1 VSVTVS
7 NLENRRGSRRGV
19 ARVGDTGAVEP
30 TPEEV
35 RLQLG
40 RILASDGFANADRMS
55 GFLRYVVDQALAGES
70 ARVKEYAI
78 GVEVFARDQSYD
90 PRLDSIVRV
99 EARRLR
105 AKVDEYYAGAGA
117 SDAVLIKLR
126 RGSYVPAFEHR
137 ADVAPEAVAEPVT
150 LPPPPIAN
158 PVAPAARRIGTAA
171 RIGFALSLAALVLV
185 MLAARRGPWATA
197 APEVDVAVLPFAEYS
212 NDPTD
217 VALAARLTDGVT
229 SELARLGSVGVVSHT
244 SALQYGRQQPRLPAA
259 QIAAALNA
267 DLLVEGSASRT
278 DNQVVVSIRLVN
290 ANRDRKMWV
299 EDFTGT
305 LRDPRELERRI
316 AQAVAAAAA
325 RYTPLNP

>member
-1 VSVTVS
+1 MIRPGSAGVS
-7 NLENRRGSRRGV
+7 
-19 ARVGDTGAVEP
+19 DTGPVEP
-30 TPEEV
+30 TPDEV

-78 GVEVFARDQSYD
+78 GVEVFGRDQSYD

-105 AKVDEYYAGAGA
+105 AKVDEYYAGTGA
-117 SDAVLIKLR
+117 RDAVLIKLR

-137 ADVAPEAVAEPVT
+137 AETAAPVAPEPAT
-150 LPPPPIAN
+150 LAPPPVAN
-158 PVAPAARRIGTAA
+158 PVPPPARRIGTAA
-171 RIGFALSLAALVLV
+171 RIGLALSLAALVLV
-185 MLAARRGPWATA
+185 MLAARRGPWATS

-244 SALQYGRQQPRLPAA
+244 SALQYGRQQPRRPAA
-259 QIAAALNA
+259 EIATALNA
-267 DLLVEGSASRT
+267 DLLVEGSVSRT
-278 DNQVVVSIRLVN
+278 DQQVVVSIRLVN
-290 ANRDRKMWV
+290 GNRDRKMWV
-299 EDFTGT
+299 EEFTGT
-305 LRDPRELERRI
+305 LREPRELERRI
-316 AQAVAAAAA
+316 AQAIAPAAS
-325 RYTPLNP
+325 RYTPVSPGR